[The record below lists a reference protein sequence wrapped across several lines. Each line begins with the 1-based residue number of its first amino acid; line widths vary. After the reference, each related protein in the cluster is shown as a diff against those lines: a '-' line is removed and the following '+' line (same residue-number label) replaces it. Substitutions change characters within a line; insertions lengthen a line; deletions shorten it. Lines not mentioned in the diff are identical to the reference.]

1 MKKVYQVIPYDGYDQ
16 DTRNIKTF
24 INEKDALNYKR
35 YLELDNSM
43 YSDYDV
49 DLKEIELIDSFDEKH
64 FEEKIH
70 YCNIAYVFN
79 ENLHKFILEY
89 FKLESCTLTEFE
101 KINRLEYKGSNMG
114 IYRGLKDVIYM
125 NIPCNIYSPSDNLEQ
140 QSYYKLSLILD
151 EYKRILKEE
160 QEINMGNEL
169 VIFKDC
175 LQKAVKKIAST
186 L

>member
-16 DTRNIKTF
+16 DTLNTKTF

-35 YLELDNSM
+35 YLELDNLM
-43 YSDYDV
+43 YGDYDV
-49 DLKEIELIDSFDEKH
+49 ELKEIELVDSFDEKR

-89 FKLESCTLTEFE
+89 FEIKSCTLIEIE
-101 KINRLEYKGSNMG
+101 KINRLEYRKSNMG
-114 IYRGLKDVIYM
+114 IYRELKDVIYM
-125 NIPCNIYSPSDNLEQ
+125 NIPCNIYSSSDNLEQ
-140 QSYYKLSLILD
+140 QADYKLSLILN
-151 EYKRILKEE
+151 EYKRMLEKE
-160 QEINMGNEL
+160 QKINLGNEL
-169 VIFKDC
+169 IVFEDY
-175 LQKAVKKIAST
+175 LQKAVKEIATT